1 MLEQIAVFRH
11 LGTLSDGTRV
21 LLRPLMKE
29 DREKLRAFFAPTSP
43 EDLQYFRSDVTN
55 PAVINGWIDNL
66 DYAKVLP
73 IVAIVNDRIV
83 GQATLHFGAGPYR
96 HMAEVR
102 IFLCKEFRRRGLGTL
117 VLRTLSE
124 LARKMGLQRLMA
136 QVVADQ
142 RQVIKA
148 FQSQGY
154 TLEATLPDHFMMP
167 DGETR
172 DIVILIQRLTP
183 QREEF

>member
-29 DREKLRAFFAPTSP
+29 DRERLLEFFAPVSK
-43 EDLQYFRSDVTN
+43 EDLQYFRSDVTK
-55 PAVINGWIDNL
+55 PEVINGWIDNL
-66 DYAKVLP
+66 DYSKVLP
-73 IVAIVNDRIV
+73 VVAIVNDRIV
-83 GQATLHFGAGPYR
+83 GQATLHFGVGPYR
-96 HMAEVR
+96 HLAEMR
-102 IFLCKEFRRRGLGTL
+102 IFLSKDFRRRGLGTL
-117 VLRTLSE
+117 VIRTMND
-124 LARKMGLQRLMA
+124 LARKMGLQRVMV
-136 QVVADQ
+136 QIVADQ

-154 TLEATLPDHFMMP
+154 VLEATLPDHFMMP

-172 DIVILIQRLTP
+172 DLAILILRLTP
-183 QREEF
+183 KREEF